1 MNFQQSRLLWVQA
14 IEKTDANC
22 KDVNMG
28 FKNKIFSYLLQ
39 NNRGSERQKERRKR
53 PLQCCTKE

>member
-1 MNFQQSRLLWVQA
+1 MQVVR
-14 IEKTDANC
+14 
-22 KDVNMG
+22 DVNMG

-39 NNRGSERQKERRKR
+39 KNRGSERQKERRKR